1 MKSTQ
6 IGLLKNVQDGISSPI
21 GSREIQETK
30 VATVLRD
37 TLYIPKQIVKTPTT
51 TSMQLKT
58 TSTEVGFDTIMTVH
72 HHHHHPPRNSIRA
85 VLTRQGSVK

>member
-6 IGLLKNVQDGISSPI
+6 IGLLKNVQDGISRPL

-37 TLYIPKQIVKTPTT
+37 TLYFSDKEGGIKYSQIFFY
-51 TSMQLKT
+51 SQL
-58 TSTEVGFDTIMTVH
+58 GNNGL
-72 HHHHHPPRNSIRA
+72 HPLNDIF
-85 VLTRQGSVK
+85 LTREEE